1 MKAGN
6 IKEIH
11 AFAEAMMP
19 TLVYNHMQFGIPI
32 VSTLAQV
39 DLESGLDSDI
49 FKKTNNCLGI
59 KGKSG
64 QGYKLYRTK
73 SWEQDKNGAWKLR
86 TASFIVFEGDDAIEQ
101 CLAKHRQT
109 LFGSRYNAVRMA
121 ATPEEACY
129 ALEGEYA
136 TDQTY
141 GDKLMQRIR
150 DKDLMQYAKYE
161 DHKNKTLSFT
171 MGISL
176 PGSDYVH
183 RGTCVERLQLRLNEL
198 GESLTVDGVYGYRT
212 RKAVMRFQKSNRLK
226 ADGIAGY
233 FTQLKLF
240 EMEG

>member
-1 MKAGN
+1 MKAGGITN
-6 IKEIH
+6 IH
-11 AFAEAMMP
+11 AFAKVMMP
-19 TLVYNHMQFGIPI
+19 TLVYNHRHFAIPI
-32 VSTLAQV
+32 VATLAQV

-49 FKKTNNCLGI
+49 FEKTNNCLGI
-59 KGKSG
+59 KGKRG

-73 SWEQDKNGAWKLR
+73 SWEQDKNGIWKLR

-109 LFGSRYNAVRMA
+109 LFGSRYNAVRSA
-121 ATPEEACY
+121 TTPEEACY

-161 DHKNKTLSFT
+161 DHQNKTLSFT
-171 MGISL
+171 MGIAL

-183 RGTCVERLQLRLNEL
+183 RGACVKRLQLRLNEL

-212 RKAVMRFQKSNRLK
+212 RKAVMRFQKCNRLK